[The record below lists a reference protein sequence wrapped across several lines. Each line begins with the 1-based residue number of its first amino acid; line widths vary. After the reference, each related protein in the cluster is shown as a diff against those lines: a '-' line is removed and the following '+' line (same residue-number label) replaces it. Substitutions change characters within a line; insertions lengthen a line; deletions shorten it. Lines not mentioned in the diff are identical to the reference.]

1 VKNPIEVRKI
11 QMAGKSSLAVTIPKR
26 WAEVL
31 GISAGNPVYLEFR
44 GYEVAILPAL
54 MVHEVEVQRI
64 IEVKPN
70 ETSDSVIRRVISA
83 FIKGAQIIRV
93 KFLNGTNRELIDEV
107 TREIS
112 VRVPIVETISHGNGE
127 IKVTVLSP
135 TSSMPIKSFIS
146 RMSNVVSGMFK
157 DALSLIKMNPEERL
171 SIARDIMD
179 RDYDV
184 DRNYM
189 LIHRLINMAVNGVI
203 NIRSIEIDDRSEL
216 LSCLLVSK
224 SLERSGDHSWRVAQ
238 WMLEVGAVSVDVADT
253 ILKLGDEVSNLHKS
267 AVLAFLSKDIDKAQ
281 EVLDMRNE
289 VTNAR
294 VKVNNLLKLHGISG
308 PLNLVIESIGRLAAY
323 AYDIAE
329 ITLDTYL

>member
-1 VKNPIEVRKI
+1 MKNPIEVRKI
-11 QMAGKSSLAVTIPKR
+11 QVAGKSSLAVTIPKR

-31 GISAGNPVYLEFR
+31 GINAGSPVYLEFR
-44 GYEVAILPAL
+44 GYEIAMLPAL
-54 MVHEVEVQRI
+54 MVHEVETQRV
-64 IEVKPN
+64 IEVKPG
-70 ETSDSVIRRVISA
+70 EGSDSVIRRVISA

-93 KFLNGTNRELIDEV
+93 TFMGSIDRELIDEV

-112 VRVPIVETISHGNGE
+112 VRVPMVETISYGDGE
-127 IKVTVLSP
+127 VKVTVLSP
-135 TSSMPIKSFIS
+135 TSSMPIKSFIA

-157 DALSLIKMNPEERL
+157 DALSLIKMDPEERL
-171 SIARDIMD
+171 SVARDVMD

-189 LIHRLINMAVNGVI
+189 LIHRLINMTINGLISVK
-203 NIRSIEIDDRSEL
+203 SVEIDDRPEL

-224 SLERSGDHSWRVAQ
+224 SLERSGDHSWRIAQ
-238 WMLEVGAVSVDVADT
+238 WMLEVGSINENVADL
-253 ILKLGDEVSNLHKS
+253 ILVLGDEVNNLHKS
-267 AVLAFLSKDIDKAQ
+267 AVSSFLSRDVDKAQ
-281 EVLDMRNE
+281 TVLDMRNSI
-289 VTNAR
+289 AQRR
-294 VKVNNLLKLHGISG
+294 VEVNNALKAYSITG